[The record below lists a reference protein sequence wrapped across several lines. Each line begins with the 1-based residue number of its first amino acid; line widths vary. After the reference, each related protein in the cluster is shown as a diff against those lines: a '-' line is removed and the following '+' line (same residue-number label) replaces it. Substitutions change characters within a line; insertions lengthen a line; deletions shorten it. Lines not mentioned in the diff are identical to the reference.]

1 VSNSGSSNV
10 GSSNVGSSNVALSS
24 VDNALHLLQLVGQ
37 RHALRV
43 AEAADELGVARSTA
57 HRLLTSL
64 RHRGFVMQDKPNA
77 PYRPGPALNEIGLAA
92 IGRIDIRRVARP
104 VLERLRDETEE
115 TSSLALLEGRNIR
128 FVDCVESPK
137 SVRVG
142 TRTGITWPAH
152 CTAVGKAILAAL
164 PAADLARRYPADEL
178 DIRTAGS
185 LGSREALEADLDRI
199 RTVGYAINVEESE
212 VGIGAVGACV
222 HDLTGAPL
230 TGIAVAMPT
239 SRRPDRDAL
248 QAFAPTVTA
257 AARTIETLLR
267 DEL

>member
-1 VSNSGSSNV
+1 MPNNSRAGD
-10 GSSNVGSSNVALSS
+10 GALSS

-37 RHALRV
+37 RKALRV

-57 HRLLTSL
+57 HRLLSSL
-64 RHRGFVMQDKPNA
+64 RGRGFVMQDKPNA
-77 PYRPGPALNEIGLAA
+77 PYRPGPMLNEIGLAA
-92 IGRIDIRRVARP
+92 IGRIDIRRVARA
-104 VLERLRDETEE
+104 VLEGLRDETEE
-115 TSSLALLEGRNIR
+115 TTSLALLEGRDIR

-178 DIRTAGS
+178 DVRTADS
-185 LGSREALEADLDRI
+185 LGSKEALDADLDRI

-212 VGIGAVGACV
+212 VGIGAIGACV
-222 HDLTGAPL
+222 HDLTGTPL
-230 TGIAVAMPT
+230 TGIAVAVPT
-239 SRRPDRDAL
+239 SRRPDPEAL
-248 QAFAPTVTA
+248 QVFAPAVTG
-257 AARTIETLLR
+257 AARTIEGLLR
-267 DEL
+267 NEL